1 MNNNIREMLGRLEHI
16 KYTTKL
22 ICRSSQIEA
31 MEIRTDCGI
40 IRDLAE
46 IEAAKGWRL
55 RSDPPVRQGQRCL
68 CRYVYERNPD
78 YPVYMVLSWNECCE
92 VPHFDNEVE
101 GVMRV
106 THWME
111 IFEPETGERVSVG

>member
-1 MNNNIREMLGRLEHI
+1 MNRRNVLVGLARIEDEAMHI
-16 KYTTKL
+16 GAE
-22 ICRSSQIEA
+22 SQIQA
-31 MEIRTDCGI
+31 MRIRYDVQM
-40 IRDLAE
+40 IRNELRKETGMD
-46 IEAAKGWRL
+46 WHL

-68 CRYVYERNPD
+68 CRYVYDCNPD

-92 VPHFDNEVE
+92 VPHFDNERD

-111 IFEPETGERVSVG
+111 VIEPETGERLVVG